1 MTTRPTLLLQERP
14 LIVLPQLACA
24 VGLNEA
30 IVLQQLHYWLIEGG
44 TPHEGRR
51 WVYNSYEQWQVD
63 NFPFWSLPTI
73 RRVFG
78 NLERD
83 GLISSRVE
91 YDRRFQGSRRKW
103 YTINYDA
110 VREKEGEFLNGHA
123 SRDQV
128 DHDSAKVAE
137 NASRDQVDQSSR
149 DQSDQTSGD
158 QNDQT
163 LYTENTTEN
172 TKTAAAP
179 KNGAIKPSTKR
190 KREPGVLKTLEE
202 LTPMQRTV
210 ATEIFSLREG
220 QRASKK
226 TMVLINMVLSE
237 LYARFGKE
245 HVTPEQLRAA
255 LAWYMARPGAVRPK
269 DGAKVANMVSDY
281 CAQHRP
287 AAASAIVRDPDCA
300 VCGGTG
306 LVLPALGA
314 YEDGDPRA
322 NTPIQCPVCAKAAR
336 ASEAQREAVGP

>member
-1 MTTRPTLLLQERP
+1 MSIKRMSAVWEHSIMTGNDLLLMLAIADNAADDGYCWPSLETLAHKTRMHRTTVMRCIQRCELVGELYVRHSRRYGNRY
-14 LIVLPQLACA
+14 LVL
-24 VGLNEA
+24 VGLEMPQIQEA
-30 IVLQQLHYWLIEGG
+30 LTAHFALKEEALSSAVLLIKE
-44 TPHEGRR
+44 TL
-51 WVYNSYEQWQVD
+51 SKSQVVRLQKLQAMRLQK
-63 NFPFWSLPTI
+63 S
-73 RRVFG
+73 
-78 NLERD
+78 
-83 GLISSRVE
+83 
-91 YDRRFQGSRRKW
+91 Q
-103 YTINYDA
+103 A
-110 VREKEGEFLNGHA
+110 VR
-123 SRDQV
+123 
-128 DHDSAKVAE
+128 HDPSKNRQETRQDV
-137 NASRDQVDQSSR
+137 
-149 DQSDQTSGD
+149 
-158 QNDQT
+158 
-163 LYTENTTEN
+163 
-172 TKTAAAP
+172 AP

-281 CAQHRP
+281 LAQHRP

-322 NTPIQCPVCAKAAR
+322 NTPIQCPVCVKAAR
-336 ASEAQREAVGP
+336 ASEAQREAVGL

>member
-172 TKTAAAP
+172 TKIAPVAKNATGARAAEPEAKTPKSKTPNQLMFDAICAAFSYDPTAITKSRRGGINRTIAELLAV
-179 KNGAIKPSTKR
+179 GATPADIPGLHAYCA
-190 KREPGVLKTLEE
+190 REFE
-202 LTPMQRTV
+202 
-210 ATEIFSLREG
+210 
-220 QRASKK
+220 
-226 TMVLINMVLSE
+226 
-237 LYARFGKE
+237 RFGPNALSKNW
-245 HVTPEQLRAA
+245 PDYKASRAP
-255 LAWYMARPGAVRPK
+255 RQTRNG
-269 DGAKVANMVSDY
+269 S
-281 CAQHRP
+281 
-287 AAASAIVRDPDCA
+287 ASAPVPKPRPDCEQ
-300 VCGGTG
+300 CGGTG
-306 LVLPALGA
+306 LIIAVHP
-314 YEDGDPRA
+314 DGREETVPCPDCRA
-322 NTPIQCPVCAKAAR
+322 AAESAR
-336 ASEAQREAVGP
+336 KEEAIHA

>member
-1 MTTRPTLLLQERP
+1 MTDRPTLLLQERP

-30 IVLQQLHYWLIEGG
+30 IVLQQLHYWLVEGG
-44 TPHEGRR
+44 TEHEGRR

-179 KNGAIKPSTKR
+179 KNGATARAQAKPKKPRQRDPIFDAIAECSFSVPVGAEVAKDTAQRVGKV
-190 KREPGVLKTLEE
+190 KREVLTIYPDVTERE
-202 LTPMQRTV
+202 LRGAYSWHVNVQKLTAPRDAV
-210 ATEIFSLREG
+210 
-220 QRASKK
+220 KVV
-226 TMVLINMVLSE
+226 TMVGV
-237 LYARFGKE
+237 YR
-245 HVTPEQLRAA
+245 
-255 LAWYMARPGAVRPK
+255 
-269 DGAKVANMVSDY
+269 
-281 CAQHRP
+281 AQHRP

-322 NTPIQCPVCAKAAR
+322 NTPIQCPVCVKAAR